1 MFHLVVVML
10 FESLCG
16 EGTIGDLKI
25 IRTYP
30 AVSAIPKSVEHEW
43 IASNIEQAFQCG
55 FLHQPSLAGIMDV
68 AQNIEGGVQSQ
79 AGVVAVDDQIIAL
92 KVSIDIKVELGDVPL
107 KWSTG
112 FRDVDEVAFNG
123 TAVMCCDVLVG
134 EPKTVAVE
142 VRNDPHGIEHLGHF
156 EGDLESTA

>member
-1 MFHLVVVML
+1 
-10 FESLCG
+10 
-16 EGTIGDLKI
+16 
-25 IRTYP
+25 
-30 AVSAIPKSVEHEW
+30 
-43 IASNIEQAFQCG
+43 
-55 FLHQPSLAGIMDV
+55 MDV

-79 AGVVAVDDQIIAL
+79 AGVIAIDDQIIAL

-107 KWSTG
+107 KRSASFWN
-112 FRDVDEVAFNG
+112 RNEVALNSA
-123 TAVMCCDVLVG
+123 AVMCCNVLVG